1 MSEQEKVHLWREAF
15 YAKLEQTS
23 NDPPLS
29 LSQFNQSQEQGVLP
43 TYLSK
48 GKFPEYSS
56 GFLSHD
62 QPETEPAL
70 LNRIQENADDDVS
83 DLINWPDEGP
93 SDVAAHR
100 QEHDTAD
107 FPMDISSPQP
117 WQDVLGRELLEPEVY
132 TSPAREPV
140 ELPPDSEVQAFIYES
155 AVKYQEE
162 LRSRTIKA
170 YQLSKRREQMRA
182 EAPPAAP
189 AEPTKTTMPIG
200 LIYLWTSQTLVD
212 PLHMGE
218 CTLGLYIIP
227 EQRGKDCLVD
237 AAIEVVELAFKDPEC
252 HRLQSIIVENPDKL
266 YNLDLLAQACVFSC
280 LFYALH
286 SDH

>member
-15 YAKLEQTS
+15 FAKLEQTS

-29 LSQFNQSQEQGVLP
+29 PSHQSHEPGVRP

-48 GKFPEYSS
+48 GKFPDYRS
-56 GFLSHD
+56 GFLSDD
-62 QPETEPAL
+62 QLGAE
-70 LNRIQENADDDVS
+70 LNRIEESDDDDVS

-100 QEHDTAD
+100 QEHMYDTAD

-117 WQDVLGRELLEPEVY
+117 WHDVLGRELLEPEVY
-132 TSPAREPV
+132 TSPARDPV
-140 ELPPDSEVQAFIYES
+140 ELAPDPDIQAFIYES
-155 AVKYQEE
+155 AVRYQEE
-162 LRSRTIKA
+162 LRSQTIKE

-182 EAPPAAP
+182 EAPPALP

-218 CTLGLYIIP
+218 CTLGIYIIP
-227 EQRGKDCLVD
+227 EHRGKDCLVD
-237 AAIEVVELAFKDPEC
+237 AANEVIELAFKDPEC

-266 YNLDLLAQACVFSC
+266 YNLDLLARACVFSC
-280 LFYALH
+280 F
-286 SDH
+286 SMPCK